1 MTVLILLISMLDTKL
16 FSTIYCLFVNYYC
29 ACNSMNGTL
38 LIIEKGNFVTLL
50 KDPSI
55 VFKRNFHLM
64 Y

>member
-1 MTVLILLISMLDTKL
+1 
-16 FSTIYCLFVNYYC
+16 
-29 ACNSMNGTL
+29 MNGTL

-64 Y
+64 YQNSLLSHLSFSLLFSISILAQSIS